1 MLPHG
6 PTHAKVEALVL
17 AVRTIK
23 MCLKNVNAE
32 SQLFANCP
40 TVGNVVSKL
49 DQKHTRQMRNRRK
62 YTHS

>member
-6 PTHAKVEALVL
+6 PTHATVEALVL

-32 SQLFANCP
+32 SQLFADCP

-49 DQKHTRQMRNRRK
+49 VQSVQDK
-62 YTHS
+62 

>member
-6 PTHAKVEALVL
+6 PTHATVEALVL

-23 MCLKNVNAE
+23 MYLKNVNAE
-32 SQLFANCP
+32 SQLFADCP

-49 DQKHTRQMRNRRK
+49 VESVQDK
-62 YTHS
+62 